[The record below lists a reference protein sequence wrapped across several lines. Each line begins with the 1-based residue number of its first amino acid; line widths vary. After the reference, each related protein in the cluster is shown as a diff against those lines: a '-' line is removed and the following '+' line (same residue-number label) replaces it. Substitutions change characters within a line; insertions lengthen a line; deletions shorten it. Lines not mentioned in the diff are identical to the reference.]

1 MKTIQIPKII
11 RASIAALVAI
21 LLFISAGLRIPLL
34 DSTTD
39 DYFREAITKAG
50 VAYATCRLINASVSI
65 VKDSSL
71 NLEPAGVGV
80 TLAVG
85 QALDPIDDMT
95 ERVSDVLVTAITSLG
110 VQKLAFEIGVS
121 IAPPILAI
129 FLMIF
134 FILSWFENER
144 LAAIQKTIMR
154 IILLVFIARFALPI
168 SALANN
174 YLQEHFFADNI
185 SNANKEL
192 AVGTAELD
200 KLMDF
205 SLPEIDGLLGTIKNN
220 TSFIQRKSMEFKDA
234 IVATVSNAGS
244 IVDNLL
250 KLTFLY
256 VGVFLIQ
263 VIALPIMVFWSLVK
277 FANSLFDTNS
287 PVMLHHSRVSKNEI
301 VSTSN
306 PANG

>member
-1 MKTIQIPKII
+1 MKTIQIPKRV
-11 RASIAALVAI
+11 RASIVALAAI
-21 LLFISAGLRIPLL
+21 LLFFSPGLRIPLL

-121 IAPPILAI
+121 IAPPILAM

-144 LAAIQKTIMR
+144 LAAIQKTIVR
-154 IILLVFIARFALPI
+154 IILLVLIARFALPI

-185 SNANKEL
+185 SKANKEP
-192 AVGTAELD
+192 AQEVRRSGSFERSQPD
-200 KLMDF
+200 R
-205 SLPEIDGLLGTIKNN
+205 GLG
-220 TSFIQRKSMEFKDA
+220 R
-234 IVATVSNAGS
+234 G
-244 IVDNLL
+244 
-250 KLTFLY
+250 
-256 VGVFLIQ
+256 G
-263 VIALPIMVFWSLVK
+263 
-277 FANSLFDTNS
+277 
-287 PVMLHHSRVSKNEI
+287 LHHRTVGLGQI
-301 VSTSN
+301 DRAALHQ
-306 PANG
+306 PAGNTDRGHGDRRRA